1 MNLYAHDLSLLDFN
15 LAFIDPESESLT
27 FHHRIS
33 SSLFHDDDDNRLTI
47 NYSDNYRTYDFDSGS
62 RKESMPNR
70 KSPPQHRHDGKSP
83 LPLGMDWSA
92 PPRNWD
98 GRNTIWP
105 HDPQTGWSYCVTI
118 PSWTFLPESRVPDPI
133 VFYRVRV
140 GIQSLEGITTTR
152 CTLRRYSDFLKLL
165 SELKKE
171 FPKKALPV
179 APAKRI
185 LRIKSK
191 RLLEERR
198 CCLEDWMGQLLSD
211 IDISRSTPVAMFLEL
226 EAAARSSFDDVDQQ
240 ITEAN
245 SSSSVVTPFLFD
257 ASSDVSLVAGSA
269 SVASD
274 HDNGSS
280 SDITELGMPR
290 LGNGNDI
297 LVEDSTCEQK
307 LTDKNYNLGKL
318 ERVSRQKMQT
328 GGDIRTIV
336 GKELSERIV
345 EALRSDR
352 TEPLTEVEHQR
363 LDDHAQR
370 FSMESIRSDL
380 SSARASEASNLG
392 ISNLFGDDS
401 LDIPEGVEAS
411 TSMDAPFNACF
422 QSADLIV
429 ALPSDERHK
438 FNRILKTMQQRLAT
452 AKTDM
457 EDLIARL
464 NQEITVRQFLTTKV
478 KDLEV
483 ELDTTRENCKENIQQ
498 AALIEKE
505 KFTQAQWDMEELRK
519 QCLEMELTLKS
530 VQDEKARI
538 ELAKLSLLQENN
550 TLLQELNIVREQ
562 LGNLHK
568 GHEELEVK
576 SKADVKVLVKEV
588 KSLRSS
594 QSELKK
600 ELSSLMKEKLELERV
615 LQKEKQKTE
624 HTDTAN
630 AKLLHECEILWN
642 RLQECSVNFL
652 VEEEDKL
659 TVETSSPSDAIDLL
673 VTSDNRIGLLLAEA
687 QLLAQ
692 DVEVSGRRLDE
703 TENVD
708 GNIRRTKDELKKM
721 LTDILVDNAR
731 LRKQMNSVLRC
742 TLNPYVKSDKE
753 DEDEEEET
761 NLRKTVLNKFLE
773 R

>member
-1 MNLYAHDLSLLDFN
+1 
-15 LAFIDPESESLT
+15 
-27 FHHRIS
+27 
-33 SSLFHDDDDNRLTI
+33 
-47 NYSDNYRTYDFDSGS
+47 
-62 RKESMPNR
+62 
-70 KSPPQHRHDGKSP
+70 
-83 LPLGMDWSA
+83 
-92 PPRNWD
+92 
-98 GRNTIWP
+98 
-105 HDPQTGWSYCVTI
+105 
-118 PSWTFLPESRVPDPI
+118 
-133 VFYRVRV
+133 
-140 GIQSLEGITTTR
+140 
-152 CTLRRYSDFLKLL
+152 
-165 SELKKE
+165 
-171 FPKKALPV
+171 
-179 APAKRI
+179 
-185 LRIKSK
+185 
-191 RLLEERR
+191 
-198 CCLEDWMGQLLSD
+198 
-211 IDISRSTPVAMFLEL
+211 
-226 EAAARSSFDDVDQQ
+226 
-240 ITEAN
+240 
-245 SSSSVVTPFLFD
+245 
-257 ASSDVSLVAGSA
+257 
-269 SVASD
+269 
-274 HDNGSS
+274 
-280 SDITELGMPR
+280 MPR
-290 LGNGNDI
+290 LGKGNDI

-411 TSMDAPFNACF
+411 TSMDAPFNACL

>member
-1 MNLYAHDLSLLDFN
+1 
-15 LAFIDPESESLT
+15 
-27 FHHRIS
+27 
-33 SSLFHDDDDNRLTI
+33 
-47 NYSDNYRTYDFDSGS
+47 
-62 RKESMPNR
+62 
-70 KSPPQHRHDGKSP
+70 
-83 LPLGMDWSA
+83 
-92 PPRNWD
+92 
-98 GRNTIWP
+98 
-105 HDPQTGWSYCVTI
+105 
-118 PSWTFLPESRVPDPI
+118 
-133 VFYRVRV
+133 FYRVRV
-140 GIQSLEGITTTR
+140 GIQSPEGITTTR

-290 LGNGNDI
+290 LGKGNDI

-380 SSARASEASNLG
+380 SSARASEASN
-392 ISNLFGDDS
+392 
-401 LDIPEGVEAS
+401 IPEGVEAS
-411 TSMDAPFNACF
+411 TSMDAPFNACL